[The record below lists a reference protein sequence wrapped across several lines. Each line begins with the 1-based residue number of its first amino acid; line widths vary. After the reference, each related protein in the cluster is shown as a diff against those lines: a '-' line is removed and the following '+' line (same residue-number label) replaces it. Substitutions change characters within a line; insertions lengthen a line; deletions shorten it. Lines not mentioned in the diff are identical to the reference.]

1 MKSRIV
7 VAVLTLGVLACGDPE
22 TNDRRGYTKAPLE
35 NPGVLVGGEDVSPMV
50 ALGQPDLPRPRTDF
64 DQPVPPAD
72 EEGTDGDAAAGGEQ
86 AQATLAQ
93 GVTQEQFD
101 QGQEIYAGT
110 GGCQACHGP
119 NGAGSTLGP
128 NLADDEWLHVSG
140 PDVAELVDVIRDG
153 VSQPQQYPAPMPPMG
168 GANLDDEQVQALAGY
183 VASLS
188 QS

>member
-1 MKSRIV
+1 MKSRVV
-7 VAVLTLGVLACGDPE
+7 VAALMLGVLACGDPD

-35 NPGVLVGGEDVSPMV
+35 NPGIIVGGEDASPMV

-64 DQPVPPAD
+64 DRAAAPGD
-72 EEGTDGDAAAGGEQ
+72 EEGAGAAGGGEQ
-86 AQATLAQ
+86 GPATLAS

-101 QGQEIYAGT
+101 QGEELFAGS

-119 NGAGSTLGP
+119 NGSGSTLGP
-128 NLADDEWLHVSG
+128 SLADDEWLQVSG
-140 PDVAELVDVIRDG
+140 PDVAELADVIREG
-153 VSQPQQYPAPMPPMG
+153 VPQPQEYPAPMPPMG
-168 GANLDDEQVQALAGY
+168 GASLNDEQVQALAGY